1 MSSPCRSATA
11 RLGAGSGARAATDA
25 QDLTT
30 QREALA
36 AARVAPERVYVDH
49 GRSGT
54 TRARPG
60 LEKAIAACWAGDTL
74 VVTKLDRLARS
85 AVDASTIAAE
95 LAAKDVRLSFNGSVY
110 DPLDPIGRMIFGMLS
125 VFAEFE
131 ANLVSARTRQ
141 GMATARAKGRLK
153 GRKPKLSEKR
163 EALLVTM
170 HRSGDYTSAEPA
182 ELFDVARATVYRAIT
197 RGEAK
202 DQALALPRIDH

>member
-1 MSSPCRSATA
+1 MAGQLVGYA
-11 RLGAGSGARAATDA
+11 RVSTDA
-25 QDLTT
+25 QDLTA
-30 QREALA
+30 QREALIA
-36 AARVAPERVYVDH
+36 AGVAPERVYVDH

-54 TRARPG
+54 NRARPG
-60 LEKAIAACWAGDTL
+60 LEKAIEACWAGDTL

-110 DPLDPIGRMIFGMLS
+110 DPLDPMGRMIFGMLS

-131 ANLVSARTRQ
+131 ANLVSARTKE

-163 EALLVTM
+163 EALLVSM
-170 HRSGDYTSAEPA
+170 HRSGDYTTGELA
-182 ELFDVARATVYRAIT
+182 ELFDVARATVYRAIS
-197 RGEAK
+197 RHPIGASA
-202 DQALALPRIDH
+202 DLALPRGDA